1 MGKTELVAQVAKK
14 AGVSKVEAARVVNAV
29 LDVITEAVKGGQNVT
44 LTGFGTFRVRQRK
57 AREGRNPRT
66 GQKITIPATRT
77 VSFAAGSQ
85 LAKAVKGK

>member
-1 MGKTELVAQVAKK
+1 MIAQVAKQ
-14 AGVSKVEAARVVNAV
+14 AGVSKAEAAKVVNAV
-29 LDVITEAVKGGQNVT
+29 LNVITEAVKNGQNVT

-77 VSFAAGSQ
+77 VSFAAGSA